1 MDNLGQISIYTLP
14 TLRRQI
20 LFSCIKAS
28 DITALSSV
36 QFSPHAH
43 ALYLQSSSELA
54 QVTFSPQTILP
65 YSMSISYDKLQRK
78 TIQRQTSPLRSEL
91 NGHDV
96 LLSSPSK
103 LSEHA
108 ADESTITSASEKQ
121 EETPLKKPNDKNK
134 NNGYDELSSSKINYI
149 NGKIYQNGHAGNNH
163 SGFSTNSDSA
173 IDLSSGITSMNI
185 TNNHNHPSNDD
196 IQKPV
201 VDRDLPSFQSTP
213 LRISTDPLVQKDHQN
228 SISPVSPNGKL
239 AGSSAKLI
247 SIKVHQAPTLNQ
259 IHYYNGSTTN
269 NNNNNST
276 SPSQRSPAIHT

>member
-134 NNGYDELSSSKINYI
+134 NNGYD
-149 NGKIYQNGHAGNNH
+149 
-163 SGFSTNSDSA
+163 
-173 IDLSSGITSMNI
+173 
-185 TNNHNHPSNDD
+185 
-196 IQKPV
+196 V